1 MDIINKLKNLDQLV
15 LPNGAVGAVWLDDV
29 IDIVDG
35 CVTGIS
41 DDESYS
47 REDIINLLTKFSK
60 ENKSIDNIDKWL
72 NNNI

>member
-1 MDIINKLKNLDQLV
+1 M
-15 LPNGAVGAVWLDDV
+15 
-29 IDIVDG
+29 VDG

-72 NNNI
+72 NDNI